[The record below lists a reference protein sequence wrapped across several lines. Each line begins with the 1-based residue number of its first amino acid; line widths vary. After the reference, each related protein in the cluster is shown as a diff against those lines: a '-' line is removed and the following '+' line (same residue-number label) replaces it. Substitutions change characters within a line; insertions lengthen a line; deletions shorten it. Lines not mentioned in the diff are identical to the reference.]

1 MPIEKES
8 EELKEVNANLSKG
21 SEADLNHEVIEY
33 EVIVSLMNDATK
45 RKGRKK
51 GSKNQKKKKP
61 LPPELIQESSI
72 FHRLRS
78 HKK

>member
-8 EELKEVNANLSKG
+8 EKLKEVTENEVREVNVNLSKR
-21 SEADLNHEVIEY
+21 SEADSNHEVIEN
-33 EVIVSLMNDATK
+33 EETK

-51 GSKNQKKKKP
+51 GSKNEKKKKP
-61 LPPELIQESSI
+61 LPPELIQENSI
-72 FHRLRS
+72 VHRLRS